1 MRRTAHRRNIWIS
14 AALILAGLIGLSVA
28 FAPST
33 QAEPIKNINFQNADV
48 RSVLNFL
55 AEYGGVNLVP
65 APNVQGQV
73 TLNLKNV
80 EWREALEILA
90 KTYGLKVVEEK
101 ENFLRVALMKDYL
114 DEEAERES
122 HNNKQ
127 RLIVDLETKFI
138 SIKHANAKDIVPPVK
153 SILSTRGKVEVDVR
167 TNGLLITDEPGNLV
181 RLETFIKEMDRE
193 TRQVKIAAKLVEV
206 SSEYLHEL
214 GVSLQFHQAGE
225 DSRGRDYRND
235 GETDGADTR
244 VADPFGIYTF
254 TTLQNGWDLEAKI
267 AALVS
272 EGKGKIVAHPEIT
285 TVDNKEAR
293 IQVGQKVPIKQ
304 FSATGDIVITFEEVG
319 TILRCTPHITS
330 DNRILLQL
338 KPERSSFKFDPSGI
352 VINTSNAETN
362 VVVANGQTAVIGGL
376 TTQDEIITETGVPI
390 LKDLP
395 IVGILFRSKKTDK
408 RSNDLVIF
416 VTPTIV
422 DPALM
427 GAVETQGTTEAPGT
441 N

>member
-1 MRRTAHRRNIWIS
+1 MRRTNYRRHIWIC
-14 AALILAGLIGLSVA
+14 AAILLTGLIGVTAA
-28 FAPST
+28 FAPKAN
-33 QAEPIKNINFQNADV
+33 AEPIKNINFQNADV

-55 AEYGGVNLVP
+55 AEYGGVNMVP

-90 KTYGLKVVEEK
+90 KTYGLKVIEEK

-114 DEEAERES
+114 DEVAQRERHKNE
-122 HNNKQ
+122 Q
-127 RLIVDLETKFI
+127 RLIVGLETKFF

-153 SILSTRGKVEVDVR
+153 SILSSRGKVEVDVR
-167 TNGLLITDEPGNLV
+167 TNGLLVTDEPDNLAH
-181 RLETFIKEMDRE
+181 LATFITEMDRE
-193 TRQVKIAAKLVEV
+193 TRQIRIAAKLVEV
-206 SSEYLHEL
+206 SSDYLHEL
-214 GVSLQFHQAGE
+214 GVSWNFNQAGE
-225 DSRGRDYRND
+225 DSRGRDYLNE
-235 GETDGADTR
+235 GTTDGADR
-244 VADPFGIYTF
+244 IADPFGSYSFSTF
-254 TTLQNGWDLEAKI
+254 QNGWDLEAKI

-304 FSATGDIVITFEEVG
+304 FSAKGDVVITFEEVG
-319 TILRCTPHITS
+319 TILRVTPHITS

-338 KPERSSFKFDPSGI
+338 KPERSSFTFDPSGI

-362 VVVANGQTAVIGGL
+362 VVVENGQTAVIGGL
-376 TTQDEIITETGVPI
+376 TTQNEIITETGVPV

-395 IVGILFRSKKTDK
+395 VIGILFRSKKTDTES
-408 RSNDLVIF
+408 RDLVIF

-427 GAVETQGTTEAPGT
+427 GAVDTDGTTEAPRK

>member
-1 MRRTAHRRNIWIS
+1 
-14 AALILAGLIGLSVA
+14 
-28 FAPST
+28 
-33 QAEPIKNINFQNADV
+33 
-48 RSVLNFL
+48 VLNFL
-55 AEYGGVNLVP
+55 AEYGGVNMVA

-90 KTYGLKVVEEK
+90 KTYGLKIIDEK
-101 ENFLRVALMKDYL
+101 ENFIRVALMKDYL
-114 DEEAERES
+114 EEVAEFER
-122 HNNKQ
+122 HNNEQ
-127 RLIVDLETKFI
+127 RQIVDLHTKFF

-167 TNGLLITDEPGNLV
+167 TNGLLVTDEPGNLD

-206 SSEYLHEL
+206 SSDYLHEL
-214 GVSLQFHQAGE
+214 GVSWQFNQAGE
-225 DSRGRDYRND
+225 DSRGRDYFNE
-235 GETDGADTR
+235 GETDGADR
-244 VADPFGIYTF
+244 LADPFGSYTF
-254 TTLQNGWDLEAKI
+254 STIQNGWDLEAKI

-272 EGKGKIVAHPEIT
+272 DGKGKIVAHPEIT

-330 DNRILLQL
+330 DNRILLQM
-338 KPERSSFKFDPSGI
+338 KPERSSFFFDPSGI

-362 VVVANGQTAVIGGL
+362 VVVENGQTAVVGGL
-376 TTQDEIITETGVPI
+376 TTQDEVVTETGIPV

-395 IVGILFRSKKTDK
+395 VLGVLFKSKSTSIES
-408 RSNDLVIF
+408 RDLVIF

-427 GAVETQGTTEAPGT
+427 GAADTDGTTAAPGT

>member
-1 MRRTAHRRNIWIS
+1 LTGVVGLS
-14 AALILAGLIGLSVA
+14 AAFTPTA
-28 FAPST
+28 

-114 DEEAERES
+114 EEVAQRER
-122 HNNKQ
+122 HNNEQ
-127 RLIVDLETKFI
+127 RLIVGLETKFF

-167 TNGLLITDEPGNLV
+167 TNGLLVTDEPGNLI
-181 RLETFIKEMDRE
+181 RLATFIAEMDRE
-193 TRQVKIAAKLVEV
+193 TRQVKIAAKLIEV
-206 SSEYLHEL
+206 SSDYLHEL
-214 GVSLQFHQAGE
+214 GVSWNFNQAGE
-225 DSRGRDYRND
+225 DSRGRDYTTD
-235 GETDGADTR
+235 GSTDGAGR
-244 VADPFGIYTF
+244 VADPFGTYAF
-254 TTLQNGWDLEAKI
+254 STLQKGWNLDATI
-267 AALVS
+267 SALVNS
-272 EGKGKIVAHPEIT
+272 GKGKIVAHPEIT

-319 TILRCTPHITS
+319 TILRVTPHITS
-330 DNRILLQL
+330 DNRILLQM
-338 KPERSSFKFDPSGI
+338 KPERSSFSFDPSGI

-376 TTQDEIITETGVPI
+376 TTQDEIVTETGVPI

-395 IVGILFRSKKTDK
+395 VIGILFKYKKTDNES
-408 RSNDLVIF
+408 RDLVIF

-427 GAVETQGTTEAPGT
+427 GAVDTEGATEAPGK

>member
-1 MRRTAHRRNIWIS
+1 MGRTNHRRHVWIC
-14 AALILAGLIGLSVA
+14 AALVLAGVFGLSAA
-28 FAPST
+28 FAPVN
-33 QAEPIKNINFQNADV
+33 AEPIKNINFQNADV

-55 AEYGGVNLVP
+55 AEYGGVNMVA

-90 KTYGLKVVEEK
+90 KTYGLKIIDEK
-101 ENFLRVALMKDYL
+101 ENFIRVALMKDYL
-114 DEEAERES
+114 EEVAELER
-122 HNNKQ
+122 HNNEQ
-127 RLIVDLETKFI
+127 RQIVDLHTKFF

-167 TNGLLITDEPGNLV
+167 TNGLLVTDEPGNLD

-206 SSEYLHEL
+206 SSDYLHEL
-214 GVSLQFHQAGE
+214 GVSWSFNQAGE
-225 DSRGRDYRND
+225 DSRGRDYFNE
-235 GETDGADTR
+235 GSTDGADR
-244 VADPFGIYTF
+244 IADPFGVYSF

-272 EGKGKIVAHPEIT
+272 DGKGKIVAHPEIT

-330 DNRILLQL
+330 DNRILLQM
-338 KPERSSFKFDPSGI
+338 KPERSSFFFDPSGI

-362 VVVANGQTAVIGGL
+362 VVVENGQTAVVGGL
-376 TTQDEIITETGVPI
+376 TTQDEVITETGIPV

-395 IVGILFRSKKTDK
+395 IIGVLFKSKSTSHES
-408 RSNDLVIF
+408 RDLVIF

-427 GAVETQGTTEAPGT
+427 GAVDTEGTTEAPGK

>member
-1 MRRTAHRRNIWIS
+1 MRRTNYRRHIWIC
-14 AALILAGLIGLSVA
+14 AAILLTGLIGVTAA
-28 FAPST
+28 FAPKAN
-33 QAEPIKNINFQNADV
+33 AEPIKSVNFQNADV

-55 AEYGGVNLVP
+55 AEYGGVNMVP

-90 KTYGLKVVEEK
+90 KTYGLKVIEEK

-114 DEEAERES
+114 DEVAERER
-122 HNNKQ
+122 HKNEQ
-127 RLIVDLETKFI
+127 RQIIGLETKYI

-153 SILSTRGKVEVDVR
+153 SILSSRGKVEVDVR
-167 TNGLLITDEPGNLV
+167 TNGLLVTDEPDNLT

-193 TRQVKIAAKLVEV
+193 TRQIKIAAKLVEV
-206 SSEYLHEL
+206 SSDHLHEL
-214 GVSLQFHQAGE
+214 GVSWNFNQAGE
-225 DSRGRDYRND
+225 DSRGRDYLNE
-235 GETDGADTR
+235 GTTDGADR
-244 VADPFGIYTF
+244 IADPFGSYSFSTF
-254 TTLQNGWDLEAKI
+254 QNGWDLEAKI

-319 TILRCTPHITS
+319 TILRVTPHITS
-330 DNRILLQL
+330 DNRILMQL
-338 KPERSSFKFDPSGI
+338 KPERSSFTFDPSGI

-362 VVVANGQTAVIGGL
+362 VVVENGQTAVVGGL
-376 TTQDEIITETGVPI
+376 TTQDEVVTETGIPI

-395 IVGILFRSKKTDK
+395 IIGVLFKSKST
-408 RSNDLVIF
+408 SNESRDLVIF

-427 GAVETQGTTEAPGT
+427 GAADTEGTTEAPGK

>member
-1 MRRTAHRRNIWIS
+1 MGRTNHRRTVWTC
-14 AALILAGLIGLSVA
+14 AAVLLTGVIGLSAAVA
-28 FAPST
+28 PTA

-55 AEYGGVNLVP
+55 AEYGGVNMVP

-80 EWREALEILA
+80 EWRQALDILA

-101 ENFLRVALMKDYL
+101 ENFLRVALLKDYL
-114 DEEAERES
+114 DEVAEIER
-122 HNNKQ
+122 HNNEQ
-127 RLIVDLETKFI
+127 RQIVDLETRFF

-153 SILSTRGKVEVDVR
+153 SILSTRGKVEVDIR
-167 TNGLLITDEPGNLV
+167 TNGLLVSDEPGNLV
-181 RLETFIKEMDRE
+181 RLEKFIDEMDRE
-193 TRQVKIAAKLVEV
+193 TRQVKIAAKLIEV
-206 SSEYLHEL
+206 SSDYLHEL
-214 GVSLQFHQAGE
+214 GVSWSFNQAGS
-225 DSRGRDYRND
+225 DSRGRDYFNEA
-235 GETDGADTR
+235 ETDGANR
-244 VADPFGIYTF
+244 LADPFGSYTF
-254 TTLQNGWDLEAKI
+254 STLQKGWDLEAKI
-267 AALVS
+267 AALIS
-272 EGKGKIVAHPEIT
+272 DGKGKIVAHPEIT

-330 DNRILLQL
+330 DNRILLQM
-338 KPERSSFKFDPSGI
+338 KPERSSFFFDPSGI

-362 VVVANGQTAVIGGL
+362 VVVENGQTAVVGGL
-376 TTQDEIITETGVPI
+376 TTQDEIITETGIPV
-390 LKDLP
+390 LKDIP
-395 IVGILFRSKKTDK
+395 IIGVLFKSKSTSIES
-408 RSNDLVIF
+408 RDLVIF

-427 GAVETQGTTEAPGT
+427 GAVDTQGTSDAPGT

>member
-1 MRRTAHRRNIWIS
+1 MGRTNYRRNTWIC
-14 AALILAGLIGLSVA
+14 AAILLAGLIGMTAA
-28 FAPST
+28 FAPKAD
-33 QAEPIKNINFQNADV
+33 AEPIKNINFQNADV

-55 AEYGGVNLVP
+55 AEYGGVNMVP

-80 EWREALEILA
+80 EWREALDILA
-90 KTYGLKVVEEK
+90 KTYGLTVIEEK
-101 ENFLRVALMKDYL
+101 ENFLRVALTKDYL
-114 DEEAERES
+114 DEVAELER
-122 HNNKQ
+122 HNSEQ
-127 RLIVDLETKFI
+127 RQIIDLQTKFI
-138 SIKHANAKDIVPPVK
+138 SIKHANAKDIIPPVK

-167 TNGLLITDEPGNLV
+167 TNGLLVTDEPGNLV
-181 RLETFIKEMDRE
+181 RIEEFIKEMDRE
-193 TRQVKIAAKLVEV
+193 TRQVKISAKLVEV
-206 SSEYLHEL
+206 STDYLREI
-214 GVSLQFHQAGE
+214 GVSWDFNQAGE
-225 DSRGRDYRND
+225 DSRGRDYTNE
-235 GETDGADTR
+235 GTTDGADR
-244 VADPFGIYTF
+244 IADPFGLYTF

-272 EGKGKIVAHPEIT
+272 DGKGKIVAHPEIT

-330 DNRILLQL
+330 DHRILLQM
-338 KPERSSFKFDPSGI
+338 KPERSSFFFDPSGI

-362 VVVANGQTAVIGGL
+362 VVVENGQTAVVGGL
-376 TTQDEIITETGVPI
+376 TTQDEVITETGIPI

-395 IVGILFRSKKTDK
+395 IIGALFRSKSTSLES
-408 RSNDLVIF
+408 RDLVIF

-427 GAVETQGTTEAPGT
+427 GAADVEGTTEAPGK

>member
-1 MRRTAHRRNIWIS
+1 MRRTNHRRQIGIC
-14 AALILAGLIGLSVA
+14 AALVLTGILGLSAVFVPA
-28 FAPST
+28 N
-33 QAEPIKNINFQNADV
+33 AEPIKNINFQNADI

-55 AEYGGVNLVP
+55 AEYGGVNMVP

-101 ENFLRVALMKDYL
+101 ENFLRVTLLKDYL
-114 DEEAERES
+114 EEVAEIER
-122 HNNKQ
+122 HNNEQ
-127 RLIVDLETKFI
+127 RQIVDLQTRFFT
-138 SIKHANAKDIVPPVK
+138 IKHANAKDIVPPVK

-167 TNGLLITDEPGNLV
+167 TNGLLVTDEPGNLA
-181 RLETFIKEMDRE
+181 RLEMFIQEMDRE

-206 SSEYLHEL
+206 SSDYLHEL
-214 GVSLQFHQAGE
+214 GIGMQFNQAGE
-225 DSRGRDYRND
+225 DSRGRDYFNE
-235 GETDGADTR
+235 GFTDGADRLT
-244 VADPFGIYTF
+244 DPFGSYTF
-254 TTLQNGWDLEAKI
+254 TTLQKGWDLEAKI

-272 EGKGKIVAHPEIT
+272 DGKGKIVAHPEIT

-304 FSATGDIVITFEEVG
+304 FSATGDVVITFEEVG

-330 DNRILLQL
+330 DNRILLQM
-338 KPERSSFKFDPSGI
+338 KPERSTFFFDPSGI

-362 VVVANGQTAVIGGL
+362 VVVENGQTAVVGGL
-376 TTQDEIITETGVPI
+376 TTQDEVVTE
-390 LKDLP
+390 
-395 IVGILFRSKKTDK
+395 VGIPVLKEIPLIGVLFKYKTT
-408 RSNDLVIF
+408 SNESRDLVIF

-427 GAVETQGTTEAPGT
+427 GATDTEGTSEASGT

>member
-1 MRRTAHRRNIWIS
+1 MGRTNYRRNIWIC
-14 AALILAGLIGLSVA
+14 AAILLAGAIGMTAA
-28 FAPST
+28 FAPQAT
-33 QAEPIKNINFQNADV
+33 AEPIKNINFQNADV

-55 AEYGGVNLVP
+55 AEYGGVNMVA

-90 KTYGLKVVEEK
+90 KTYGLKVIDEK

-114 DEEAERES
+114 EEVADLER
-122 HNNKQ
+122 HNNEQ
-127 RLIVDLETKFI
+127 RQIVDLQTKFF

-153 SILSTRGKVEVDVR
+153 SILSTRGKVEVDIR
-167 TNGLLITDEPGNLV
+167 TNGLLVTDEPGNLT
-181 RLETFIKEMDRE
+181 RLENFIKEMDRE

-206 SSEYLHEL
+206 SSDYLHEL
-214 GVSLQFHQAGE
+214 GISWSFNQDGE
-225 DSRGRDYRND
+225 DSRGREYHNE
-235 GETDGADTR
+235 GATDGADR
-244 VADPFGIYTF
+244 LADPFGVYSF
-254 TTLQNGWDLEAKI
+254 STLQNGWDLEAKI

-272 EGKGKIVAHPEIT
+272 DGKGKIVAHPEIT

-330 DNRILLQL
+330 DNRILLQM
-338 KPERSSFKFDPSGI
+338 KPERSSFFFDPSGI

-362 VVVANGQTAVIGGL
+362 VVVENGQTAVVGGL
-376 TTQDEIITETGVPI
+376 TTQDEVVTETGIPV

-395 IVGILFRSKKTDK
+395 VIGVLFKSKSTSHES
-408 RSNDLVIF
+408 RDLVIF

-427 GAVETQGTTEAPGT
+427 GAVDTEGTSEAPGK

>member
-1 MRRTAHRRNIWIS
+1 MGRTNHRRHVWIC
-14 AALILAGLIGLSVA
+14 AAFILAGTLGFAAAFTPSVE
-28 FAPST
+28 
-33 QAEPIKNINFQNADV
+33 AEPIKNINFQNADV

-55 AEYGGVNLVP
+55 AEYGGVNMVP

-90 KTYGLKVVEEK
+90 KTYSLTVIEEK
-101 ENFLRVALMKDYL
+101 ENFLRVALTKDYL
-114 DEEAERES
+114 DEVAERER
-122 HNNKQ
+122 HNNEQ
-127 RLIVDLETKFI
+127 RQIVDLQTRFF

-167 TNGLLITDEPGNLV
+167 TNGLLVTDEPGNLT

-206 SSEYLHEL
+206 SSDYLHEL
-214 GVSLQFHQAGE
+214 GVSWQLHQEGE
-225 DSRGRDYRND
+225 DSRGRDYTND
-235 GETDGADTR
+235 GSTDGADR
-244 VADPFGIYTF
+244 LADPFGSYTF
-254 TTLQNGWDLEAKI
+254 STIQNGWDLEAKI

-272 EGKGKIVAHPEIT
+272 DGKGKIVAHPEIT

-330 DNRILLQL
+330 DNRILLQM
-338 KPERSSFKFDPSGI
+338 KPERSSFFFDPSGI

-362 VVVANGQTAVIGGL
+362 VVVENGQTAVVGGL
-376 TTQDEIITETGVPI
+376 TTQDEVVTETGIPV

-395 IVGILFRSKKTDK
+395 LIGVLFKSKSTSSES
-408 RSNDLVIF
+408 RDLVIF

-427 GAVETQGTTEAPGT
+427 GAADTEGATEAPGT